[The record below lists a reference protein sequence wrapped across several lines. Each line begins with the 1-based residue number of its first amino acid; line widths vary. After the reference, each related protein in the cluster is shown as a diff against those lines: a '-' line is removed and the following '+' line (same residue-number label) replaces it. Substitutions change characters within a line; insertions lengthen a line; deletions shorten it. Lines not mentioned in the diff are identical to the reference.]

1 DPPALRRL
9 PDAAELSDQEGGG
22 GVIPANHRHY
32 SARFSIMM
40 DMIREQLSKET
51 CDVCGANIMSSLKE
65 IVQDVLDEAVAREI
79 EQSPVLNPRRSRSDE
94 RSESHITDER

>member
-1 DPPALRRL
+1 M
-9 PDAAELSDQEGGG
+9 
-22 GVIPANHRHY
+22 IPANHRHY

-94 RSESHITDER
+94 RSESYISDER